1 MMLNNFFK
9 NKIKIIILI
18 YIYIFFKKLINGK
31 RDN

>member
-18 YIYIFFKKLINGK
+18 YIFFLKKLINGK